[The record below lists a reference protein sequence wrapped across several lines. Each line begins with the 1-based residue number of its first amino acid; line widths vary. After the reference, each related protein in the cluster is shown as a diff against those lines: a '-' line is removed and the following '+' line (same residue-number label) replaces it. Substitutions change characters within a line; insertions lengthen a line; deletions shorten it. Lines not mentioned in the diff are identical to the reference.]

1 MLGGTQGG
9 QIYSCTRSLAKPRW
23 RAQNVCISVFGETPV
38 WDFSFLIFHVLFRQS
53 LVVQMM
59 CLIGIKTP
67 KCCLISP
74 FLCILYLQ
82 ICIFVFANMCF
93 CICIEYFFFGCADRA
108 ADWHRGPQMLLAVPS
123 SVSRL
128 TITMPPNVSWL
139 TSLIP
144 MYPNVS
150 QCILINSPDTKPLC
164 RRRRVKYNCHFGWTP
179 IGEIAAK
186 TKKLRFNPN

>member
-1 MLGGTQGG
+1 MASSECLYFRIWWDPCMRFFISYFSCFVSPEFGCADDVSDWHQDPQMLLD
-9 QIYSCTRSLAKPRW
+9 IPL
-23 RAQNVCISVFGETPV
+23 SV
-38 WDFSFLIFHVLFRQS
+38 
-53 LVVQMM
+53 
-59 CLIGIKTP
+59 
-67 KCCLISP
+67 
-74 FLCILYLQ
+74 Y
-82 ICIFVFANMCF
+82 FVFANMYF
-93 CICIEYFFFGCADRA
+93 CICKYVFLYLYWVFFFGCADRA

-186 TKKLRFNPN
+186 TKKLRFDPN